1 MSRDS
6 TTGMI
11 YAGTFHRTM
20 DAKNRVTVP
29 SEWLSGET
37 EEFFVLPGQANLS
50 VMPGFELARKEDE
63 VRAMLPP
70 GPALQQ
76 ALRTIYGSA
85 RRVETDKQGR
95 ILLPDE
101 LCKRVELAGEV
112 AFVGVK
118 NRFEIW
124 SAAKWS
130 SAAKQ
135 ESELSDEARRALE
148 ALGL

>member
-1 MSRDS
+1 
-6 TTGMI
+6 MI

-29 SEWLSGET
+29 SEWLIGET
-37 EEFFVLPGQANLS
+37 EEFFVLPAQEKLS

-76 ALRTIYGSA
+76 ALRQIYGSA

-101 LCKRVELAGEV
+101 LCKKVELAGEV

-130 SAAKQ
+130 SAAEQ

>member
-1 MSRDS
+1 
-6 TTGMI
+6 MI

-29 SEWLSGET
+29 SEWLSGEGGD
-37 EEFFVLPGQANLS
+37 EFFILPAPTNLS
-50 VMPGFELARKEDE
+50 VMPAAELGNKESE

-95 ILLPDE
+95 VLLPDE
-101 LCKRVELAGEV
+101 LCKKVGLAGEV
-112 AFVGVK
+112 SFVGVK

-130 SAAKQ
+130 SAAEQ
-135 ESELSDEARRALE
+135 ESELSEEARRALE

>member
-1 MSRDS
+1 
-6 TTGMI
+6 
-11 YAGTFHRTM
+11 M
-20 DAKNRVTVP
+20 DVKNRVTVP
-29 SEWLSGET
+29 SEWLSGEGGD
-37 EEFFVLPGQANLS
+37 EFFILPAQAILS
-50 VMPGFELARKEDE
+50 VMPASELANKEGE

-76 ALRTIYGSA
+76 ALRAIYGSA
-85 RRVETDKQGR
+85 RRVEADKQGR

-101 LCKRVELAGEV
+101 LCKKIGLAGEV

-130 SAAKQ
+130 SAAEQ